1 MKTPKQT
8 ARNNKALQS
17 SQPPNPYNQE
27 KLTTTFTITPDPERH
42 CWIAAP
48 GNQGREMTTAEMVEF
63 IRQRLS
69 ALSVHG
75 LDRNNV
81 RITVEV
87 PGIWVTDG
95 DGILGLEN

>member
-1 MKTPKQT
+1 
-8 ARNNKALQS
+8 
-17 SQPPNPYNQE
+17 
-27 KLTTTFTITPDPERH
+27 
-42 CWIAAP
+42 
-48 GNQGREMTTAEMVEF
+48 VEF